1 MAVTDIAEAL
11 TAADRPYKKAMP
23 IKTVYRILRS
33 MAEKGELDSDLVELF
48 IDKEVYKIYQEKQK
62 KATAKV

>member
-23 IKTVYRILRS
+23 LSVVNRILRS
-33 MAEKGELDSDLVELF
+33 MAENDELDKDMVELF
-48 IDKEVYKIYQEKQK
+48 INENVYNRYKEKYEN
-62 KATAKV
+62 